1 MFGVRCFR
9 KALLWA
15 LFGGIAVT
23 PVAAQTQINNL
34 GSTRANANT
43 PQKTTAATSSQEA
56 DAIVAVVNKDVITR
70 RELDVR
76 AQQIKADLTRQR
88 APLPPDE
95 VLQSQLLQRL
105 ITERLQS
112 QEAKRLNL
120 EVNDQVLKAA
130 LDGIAQRNKMT
141 AAQLRSQIEGA
152 GVAWA
157 DYNEMIKREVLV
169 DRLRQRVVDSTI
181 LITDAEVDAFL
192 REQKARQTGGLL
204 STAPAQVVA
213 PPPPPAPKPK
223 AAPIQPAV
231 MGLAQIL
238 VRVPEDSSEDEIKA
252 LRAKAQALL
261 ARLRKGESFEA
272 VAKASS
278 EGPEASRGG
287 DMGGRLVTDW
297 PDLFLKA
304 VAGVGDGQI
313 SNIIQSGNGFHILK
327 VLGRAGGAP
336 PPEPVAQQAPTP
348 PAPGAGVPAPQG
360 PMMVEQT
367 RARHI
372 LIKTTAVV
380 TPEIAKQKLDQVR
393 ERIVDGKES
402 FSDLAK
408 RISND
413 TSAPQ
418 GGSLG
423 WLNPGETV
431 PPFEQAM
438 KKLKIGEVSEPVQ
451 TNFGWHLIVVDE
463 RRTQDMAEQFQR
475 NQVRQRLF
483 AQRSEASF
491 EAWLQHVR
499 NSSYI
504 DNRLEKSQRQVKD

>member
-1 MFGVRCFR
+1 MFGVRCFHQ
-9 KALLWA
+9 ALLCA
-15 LFGGIAVT
+15 LFGVATVS
-23 PVAAQTQINNL
+23 PLAAQTQINNL
-34 GSTRANANT
+34 GSGRANASA
-43 PQKTTAATSSQEA
+43 PQRATSASASQEA
-56 DAIVAVVNKDVITR
+56 DTIVAVVNKDVITR
-70 RELDVR
+70 RELDLRV
-76 AQQIKADLTRQR
+76 QQIKTDLARQR
-88 APLPPDE
+88 AQIPPDE
-95 VLQSQLLQRL
+95 ILQSQLLQRL
-105 ITERLQS
+105 ILERLQL
-112 QEAKRLNL
+112 QEAKRLNI
-120 EVNDQVLKAA
+120 EVTDQVLKTA
-130 LDGIAQRNKMT
+130 LEGIAQRNNMSV
-141 AAQLRSQIEGA
+141 AQLRSQIEGA
-152 GVAWA
+152 GVVWA
-157 DYNEMIKREVLV
+157 EYNAMIRREVLV

-181 LITDAEVDAFL
+181 LITDDEVDAFL

-204 STAPAQVVA
+204 STAPAKVVV
-213 PPPPPAPKPK
+213 PPPPPPPKPK

-231 MGLAQIL
+231 MGIAQIL
-238 VRVPEDSSEDEIKA
+238 VRVPEDSSEEEVKV

-272 VAKASS
+272 LAKANS

-304 VAGVGDGQI
+304 VAGVADGQI
-313 SNIIQSGNGFHILK
+313 SNVIQSGNGFHILK

-336 PPEPVAQQAPTP
+336 PPEPVAQPEP
-348 PAPGAGVPAPQG
+348 PKPGAGVPAVQG

-372 LIKTTAVV
+372 LIKTNAAVPSEV
-380 TPEIAKQKLDQVR
+380 AKQKLDQVR
-393 ERIVDGKES
+393 ERIVNGQES

-408 RISND
+408 RFSND
-413 TSAPQ
+413 ASAPQ
-418 GGSLG
+418 GGGLG

-451 TNFGWHLIVVDE
+451 TSFGWHLIVVDE

-475 NQVRQRLF
+475 NQVRQRIF

-491 EAWLQHVR
+491 EAWLQQLR
-499 NSSYI
+499 NQSYI
-504 DNRLEKSQRQVKD
+504 DNRLEKSQRQAKD

>member
-1 MFGVRCFR
+1 MFGVRSFC

-15 LFGGIAVT
+15 LFGGVVLA

-34 GSTRANANT
+34 GSARSNVNA
-43 PQKTTAATSSQEA
+43 PQKTTAATSTQEA
-56 DAIVAVVNKDVITR
+56 DTIVAVVNKDVVTR
-70 RELDVR
+70 RELDIRV
-76 AQQIKADLTRQR
+76 QQIKTDLARQR
-88 APLPPDE
+88 AQIPPDE
-95 VLQSQLLQRL
+95 ILQSQLLQRL
-105 ITERLQS
+105 IVERLQM

-120 EVNDQVLKAA
+120 DVNEQVLKTA
-130 LDGIAQRNKMT
+130 LEAIAQRNKMT
-141 AAQLRSQIEGA
+141 VAQLRSQIEGA
-152 GVAWA
+152 GVVWA
-157 DYNEMIKREVLV
+157 DYNEMIKREVLA

-204 STAPAQVVA
+204 STAPARVVT
-213 PPPPPAPKPK
+213 PPPPPAPKPQ

-238 VRVPEDSSEDEIKA
+238 VRVPEDSTEDEVKV

-272 VAKASS
+272 LAKASS
-278 EGPEASRGG
+278 DGPEASRGG
-287 DMGGRLVTDW
+287 DMGGRLVKDW
-297 PDLFLKA
+297 PELFLKA
-304 VAGVGDGQI
+304 TGGVADGQV
-313 SNIIQSGNGFHILK
+313 SNVIQSGNGFHSLK

-336 PPEPVAQQAPTP
+336 PPEPVAQQAPPP

-372 LIKTTAVV
+372 LIKTSAVV
-380 TPEIAKQKLDQVR
+380 TAEIAKQKLDQVR

-408 RISND
+408 RFSND
-413 TSAPQ
+413 SSAPQ
-418 GGSLG
+418 GGNLG

-451 TNFGWHLIVVDE
+451 TSFGWHLIVVDE

-483 AQRSEASF
+483 LQRSEASF
-491 EAWLQHVR
+491 ETWLQHVR

-504 DNRLEKSQRQVKD
+504 DHRLEKSQRQGKD

>member
-1 MFGVRCFR
+1 MFGVRCFYQ
-9 KALLWA
+9 ALLCV
-15 LFGGIAVT
+15 LFGCVAVT

-34 GSTRANANT
+34 GSTRPNASA
-43 PQKTTAATSSQEA
+43 PQRATSASSNQEA

-70 RELDVR
+70 RELDLR
-76 AQQIKADLTRQR
+76 IQQIKTDLTRQR
-88 APLPPDE
+88 AQLPPDE
-95 VLQSQLLQRL
+95 ILQSQLLQRL
-105 ITERLQS
+105 IIERLQV
-112 QEAKRLNL
+112 QEAKRLNI
-120 EVNDQVLKAA
+120 EVTDQVLKTA
-130 LDGIAQRNKMT
+130 LDAIAQRNNMSP
-141 AAQLRSQIEGA
+141 AQLRSQIEGA
-152 GVAWA
+152 GVPWA
-157 DYNEMIKREVLV
+157 DYSGMIRREVLV

-192 REQKARQTGGLL
+192 REQKARQSGGLL
-204 STAPAQVVA
+204 STAPAKVVTA
-213 PPPPPAPKPK
+213 PPPPPPKPK

-231 MGLAQIL
+231 MGIAQIL
-238 VRVPEDSSEDEIKA
+238 VRVPEDSSEEEVKV

-272 VAKASS
+272 VAKSS
-278 EGPEASRGG
+278 SDGPEASRGG
-287 DMGGRLVTDW
+287 DMGGRLVADW

-336 PPEPVAQQAPTP
+336 PPEPVAQPEP
-348 PAPGAGVPAPQG
+348 PKPGAGVPAAQG

-372 LIKTTAVV
+372 LIKTTTAVPSDV
-380 TPEIAKQKLDQVR
+380 AKQKLDQVR
-393 ERIVDGKES
+393 ERIVNGKES

-408 RISND
+408 RFSND
-413 TSAPQ
+413 SSAPQ
-418 GGSLG
+418 GGGLG

-451 TNFGWHLIVVDE
+451 TTFGWHLIVVDE

-491 EAWLQHVR
+491 EAWLQSLR
-499 NSSYI
+499 NQSYI
-504 DNRLEKSQRQVKD
+504 DNRLEKSQRQAKD

>member
-1 MFGVRCFR
+1 MFGVRYFC
-9 KALLWA
+9 KAVLWA
-15 LFGGIAVT
+15 LFGGAT
-23 PVAAQTQINNL
+23 LAPVAAQTQINNL
-34 GSTRANANT
+34 GSSRSNVNVS
-43 PQKTTAATSSQEA
+43 PKTTAAPSTQEA
-56 DAIVAVVNKDVITR
+56 DTIVAVVNKDVITR
-70 RELDVR
+70 RELDIRV
-76 AQQIKADLTRQR
+76 QQIKTDLARQR
-88 APLPPDE
+88 AQIPPDDI
-95 VLQSQLLQRL
+95 LQSQLLQRL
-105 ITERLQS
+105 IIERLQM

-120 EVNDQVLKAA
+120 DVNEQVLKTA
-130 LDGIAQRNKMT
+130 LEAIAQRNKMSV
-141 AAQLRSQIEGA
+141 AQLRSQIEGA
-152 GVAWA
+152 GVVWA
-157 DYNEMIKREVLV
+157 DYNEMIKREVLT

-204 STAPAQVVA
+204 STAPARVVA
-213 PPPPPAPKPK
+213 APPPPAPKPK

-238 VRVPEDSSEDEIKA
+238 VRVPEDSTDDEVKV

-272 VAKASS
+272 LAKASS

-287 DMGGRLVTDW
+287 DMGGRLVKDW
-297 PDLFLKA
+297 PELFLKA
-304 VAGVGDGQI
+304 TSGVADGQV

-336 PPEPVAQQAPTP
+336 PPEPVAQQAPPP

-367 RARHI
+367 RVRHI

-393 ERIVDGKES
+393 ERVVDGKES

-408 RISND
+408 RFSND

-418 GGSLG
+418 GGNLG

-451 TNFGWHLIVVDE
+451 TSFGWHLIVVDE

-483 AQRSEASF
+483 LQRSEASF
-491 EAWLQHVR
+491 ETWLQHVR
-499 NSSYI
+499 NQSYI
-504 DNRLEKSQRQVKD
+504 DNRLEKNQRQGKD

>member
-1 MFGVRCFR
+1 MFGVRGFHQ
-9 KALLWA
+9 ALLCA
-15 LFGGIAVT
+15 LFGCVAVA
-23 PVAAQTQINNL
+23 PLAAQTQINNL
-34 GSTRANANT
+34 GSTRPNANA
-43 PQKTTAATSSQEA
+43 PQRATAASSTQEA

-70 RELDVR
+70 RELDLR
-76 AQQIKADLTRQR
+76 IQQIKTDLTRQR
-88 APLPPDE
+88 AQLPTDE
-95 VLQSQLLQRL
+95 MLQSQLLQRL
-105 ITERLQS
+105 IIERLQV
-112 QEAKRLNL
+112 QEAKRLNI
-120 EVNDQVLKAA
+120 EVTDQVLKTA
-130 LDGIAQRNKMT
+130 LDSIAQRNNMS

-152 GVAWA
+152 GVPWA
-157 DYNEMIKREVLV
+157 DYNAMIRREVLV

-192 REQKARQTGGLL
+192 REQKARQSGGLL
-204 STAPAQVVA
+204 STAPAKVVT
-213 PPPPPAPKPK
+213 PPPPPPPKPK

-231 MGLAQIL
+231 MGIAQIL
-238 VRVPEDSSEDEIKA
+238 VRVPEDSSEDEVKV

-278 EGPEASRGG
+278 DGPEASRGG
-287 DMGGRLVTDW
+287 DMGGRLVKDW

-336 PPEPVAQQAPTP
+336 PPEPVAQPEP
-348 PAPGAGVPAPQG
+348 PKPGAGVPAVQG

-372 LIKTTAVV
+372 LIKTTAAVPSDV
-380 TPEIAKQKLDQVR
+380 AKQKLDQVR
-393 ERIVDGKES
+393 ERIVNGKES

-408 RISND
+408 RFSND
-413 TSAPQ
+413 SSAPQ
-418 GGSLG
+418 GGGLG

-451 TNFGWHLIVVDE
+451 TSFGWHLIVVDE

-491 EAWLQHVR
+491 EAWLQSLR
-499 NSSYI
+499 NQSYI
-504 DNRLEKSQRQVKD
+504 DNRLEKSQRQAKD

>member
-1 MFGVRCFR
+1 MFGGRCFC
-9 KALLWA
+9 KAWLWA
-15 LFGGIAVT
+15 LLGCAVVT
-23 PVAAQTQINNL
+23 PLAAQTQINNL
-34 GSTRANANT
+34 GSARANANA
-43 PQKTTAATSSQEA
+43 PQRATAATSNQEA
-56 DAIVAVVNKDVITR
+56 DTIVAVVNKDVITR
-70 RELDVR
+70 RELDIR
-76 AQQIKADLTRQR
+76 TQQIKTDLTRQR
-88 APLPPDE
+88 AQIPPDE
-95 VLQSQLLQRL
+95 ILQSQLLQRL
-105 ITERLQS
+105 IIERLQV

-120 EVNDQVLKAA
+120 EVTDQVLKTA
-130 LDGIAQRNKMT
+130 LEGIAQRNKMT
-141 AAQLRSQIEGA
+141 AAQLRSHIEGA
-152 GVAWA
+152 GVVWA
-157 DYNEMIKREVLV
+157 DYGEMIKREVLV

-181 LITDAEVDAFL
+181 LISDAEVDAFL

-204 STAPAQVVA
+204 SSAPVQVVA
-213 PPPPPAPKPK
+213 PPPPPPPKPK

-238 VRVPEDSSEDEIKA
+238 VRVPEDSTDDEVKV
-252 LRAKAQALL
+252 LSAKAQALL

-272 VAKASS
+272 LAKASS

-287 DMGGRLVTDW
+287 DMGGRLVSDW
-297 PDLFLKA
+297 PELFLKA

-313 SNIIQSGNGFHILK
+313 SNVIKSGNGFHILK

-360 PMMVEQT
+360 PMLVEQM

-372 LIKTTAVV
+372 LIKTTAVM
-380 TPEIAKQKLDQVR
+380 TSELAKQKLDQVR
-393 ERIVDGKES
+393 ERIVNGNES

-408 RISND
+408 RFSND

-418 GGSLG
+418 GGNLG

-451 TNFGWHLIVVDE
+451 TSFGWHLIVVDE

-504 DNRLEKSQRQVKD
+504 DNRLEKSQRQAKD

>member
-1 MFGVRCFR
+1 MFGVRCFPQ
-9 KALLWA
+9 ALLCA
-15 LFGGIAVT
+15 LFGCFAVS
-23 PVAAQTQINNL
+23 PLAAQTQINNL
-34 GSTRANANT
+34 GSTRANASV
-43 PQKTTAATSSQEA
+43 PQRATSAASIQEV

-70 RELDVR
+70 RELDLR
-76 AQQIKADLTRQR
+76 IQQIKTDLTRQR
-88 APLPPDE
+88 AQLPPDE
-95 VLQSQLLQRL
+95 ILQSQLLQRL
-105 ITERLQS
+105 ILERLQV
-112 QEAKRLNL
+112 QEAKRLNI
-120 EVNDQVLKAA
+120 EVTDQVLKTA
-130 LDGIAQRNKMT
+130 LDGIAQRNNMS

-152 GVAWA
+152 GVPWA
-157 DYNEMIKREVLV
+157 DYSAMIKREVLV

-181 LITDAEVDAFL
+181 LISDAEVDAFL
-192 REQKARQTGGLL
+192 REQKARQSGGLL
-204 STAPAQVVA
+204 STAPAKVVAPA
-213 PPPPPAPKPK
+213 PPPPPKPK
-223 AAPIQPAV
+223 AVPIQPAV
-231 MGLAQIL
+231 MGIAQIL
-238 VRVPEDSSEDEIKA
+238 VRVPEDSSEEEVKV

-278 EGPEASRGG
+278 DGPEASRGG
-287 DMGGRLVTDW
+287 DMGGRLVKDW

-336 PPEPVAQQAPTP
+336 PPEPVAQPEP
-348 PAPGAGVPAPQG
+348 PKPGAGVPAVQG
-360 PMMVEQT
+360 PMMVEQM

-372 LIKTTAVV
+372 LIKTTAAVPSDV
-380 TPEIAKQKLDQVR
+380 AKQKLDQVR
-393 ERIVDGKES
+393 ERIVNGQES

-408 RISND
+408 RFSND
-413 TSAPQ
+413 SSAPQ
-418 GGSLG
+418 GGGLG

-451 TNFGWHLIVVDE
+451 TSFGWHLIVVDE

-483 AQRSEASF
+483 AQRSEAAF
-491 EAWLQHVR
+491 ESWLQNLR
-499 NSSYI
+499 NQSYI
-504 DNRLEKSQRQVKD
+504 DNRLEKSQRQAKD

>member
-15 LFGGIAVT
+15 LFGSAALV

-34 GSTRANANT
+34 GSARPSATA
-43 PQKTTAATSSQEA
+43 PQKTAAATSTQEA
-56 DAIVAVVNKDVITR
+56 DAIVAVVNKEVITR

-76 AQQIKADLTRQR
+76 VQQIKTDLARQR
-88 APLPPDE
+88 AQIPPDE
-95 VLQSQLLQRL
+95 LLQSQLLQRL
-105 ITERLQS
+105 IIERLQV

-120 EVNDQVLKAA
+120 EVNDQVLKTS
-130 LDGIAQRNKMT
+130 LEGIAQRNKMT
-141 AAQLRSQIEGA
+141 FAQLRSQIEGA

-157 DYNEMIKREVLV
+157 DYSEMIRREVLV

-204 STAPAQVVA
+204 STAPAPVVTA
-213 PPPPPAPKPK
+213 PPPPPKPK

-238 VRVPEDSSEDEIKA
+238 VRVPEDSTDDEVKV

-272 VAKASS
+272 LAKASS

-287 DMGGRLVTDW
+287 DMGGRLVKDW

-304 VAGVGDGQI
+304 TAGVADGQI

-336 PPEPVAQQAPTP
+336 PPEPVAQQAPPP

-380 TPEIAKQKLDQVR
+380 TSEVAKQKLDQVR

-408 RISND
+408 RFSND
-413 TSAPQ
+413 SSAPQ
-418 GGSLG
+418 GGGLG

-451 TNFGWHLIVVDE
+451 TSFGWHLIVVDE

-483 AQRSEASF
+483 LQRSEASF

-499 NSSYI
+499 NSSYV
-504 DNRLEKSQRQVKD
+504 DNRLEKSQRQGKD

>member
-1 MFGVRCFR
+1 MFGVRCLS
-9 KALLWA
+9 KV
-15 LFGGIAVT
+15 LFLAFFGCFFAA
-23 PVAAQTQINNL
+23 PLAAQTQINNL
-34 GSTRANANT
+34 GSPRPNAT
-43 PQKTTAATSSQEA
+43 APQQTTAAGSTQEV
-56 DAIVAVVNKDVITR
+56 DAIVAIVNKDVITR
-70 RELDVR
+70 RELDLRV
-76 AQQIKADLTRQR
+76 QQIKTDLARQR
-88 APLPPDE
+88 AQVPPDDI
-95 VLQSQLLQRL
+95 LQSQLLQRL
-105 ITERLQS
+105 ITERLQA
-112 QEAKRLNL
+112 QEAKRLNI
-120 EVNDQVLKAA
+120 EVNDRVLQTA
-130 LDGIAQRNKMT
+130 LEGIAQRNKMT
-141 AAQLRSQIEGA
+141 VAQLRSQIEGA
-152 GVAWA
+152 GVVWA
-157 DYNEMIKREVLV
+157 DYNGMIKREVLV

-204 STAPAQVVA
+204 STAPVPIVA

-238 VRVPEDSSEDEIKA
+238 VRVPEASTEDEVKV

-261 ARLRKGESFEA
+261 ARLRKGENFEA
-272 VAKASS
+272 LAKASS

-297 PDLFLKA
+297 PDLFTKA
-304 VAGVGDGQI
+304 VAGVADGQV
-313 SNIIQSGNGFHILK
+313 SNVIQSGNGFHILK

-336 PPEPVAQQAPTP
+336 PPEPVAQQAPPP

-360 PMMVEQT
+360 PMMVEQM
-367 RARHI
+367 RVRHI

-380 TPEIAKQKLDQVR
+380 SSEMAKQKLDQVR
-393 ERIVDGKES
+393 ERIVSGSEP
-402 FSDLAK
+402 FSDLA
-408 RISND
+408 RRFSND
-413 TSAPQ
+413 SSAPQ

-451 TNFGWHLIVVDE
+451 TSFGWHLIVVDE

-483 AQRSEASF
+483 LQRSEASF
-491 EAWLQHVR
+491 ETWLQHVR
-499 NSSYI
+499 NQSYI
-504 DNRLEKSQRQVKD
+504 DNRLEKSQRQGKD